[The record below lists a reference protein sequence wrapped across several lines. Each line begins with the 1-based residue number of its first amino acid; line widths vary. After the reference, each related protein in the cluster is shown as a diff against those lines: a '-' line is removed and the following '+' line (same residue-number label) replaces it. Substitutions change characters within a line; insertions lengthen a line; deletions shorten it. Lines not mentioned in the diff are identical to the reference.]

1 MMQGTFTAA
10 LGIASH
16 QRRLDTVA
24 NNLANVNT
32 NGFKASR
39 TDFKDA
45 LYQNMQRVEQPQ
57 DDLNMLKGHG
67 TLVSGSTRLFTQG
80 QYLETGIDTNC
91 YLEGEG
97 FFMVQSPEGQIYYTR
112 DGSFR
117 RSSEADGEY
126 LVTSRGHYVLDQ
138 NGRRIRLEGIGLNI
152 SPEGYLSDGANN
164 PAYARLGLFSFPNQ
178 EGLLAVADNLYA
190 VSAASGAARQASAET
205 TVIQKVI
212 EGSNVN
218 LADEFSKL
226 IRASRAMQL
235 SSRALSTADAMDGT
249 ANSIRG

>member
-1 MMQGTFTAA
+1 MMQGTYTAA
-10 LGIASH
+10 LGIAS
-16 QRRLDTVA
+16 QQQRLDTIA

-39 TDFKDA
+39 MDFKDA

-57 DDLNMLKGHG
+57 DALNMRKGHG

-91 YLEGEG
+91 YIEGEG
-97 FFMVQSPEGQIYYTR
+97 FFMVQSPDGRTYYTR
-112 DGSFR
+112 DGSFH
-117 RSSEADGEY
+117 RSSEQGGEY
-126 LVTSRGHYVLDQ
+126 LVTAQGYYVLDQ
-138 NGRRIRLEGIGLNI
+138 NGQRIRLEGTELTI
-152 SPEGYLSDGANN
+152 SPEGNLSDGTNR
-164 PAYARLGLFSFPNQ
+164 PAYARLGIFTFPNQ
-178 EGLLAVADNLYA
+178 EGLTAVSNNLYA
-190 VSAASGAARQASAET
+190 VSESSGAARPAGEET
-205 TVIQKVI
+205 TVIQNVV

-235 SSRALSTADAMDGT
+235 SSRALSTADEMDGT